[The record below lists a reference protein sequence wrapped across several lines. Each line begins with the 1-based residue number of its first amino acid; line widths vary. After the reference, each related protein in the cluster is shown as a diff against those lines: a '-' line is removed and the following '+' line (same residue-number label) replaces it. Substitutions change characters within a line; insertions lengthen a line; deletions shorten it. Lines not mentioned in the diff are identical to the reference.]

1 MLSLFQKNFKKE
13 EKFQFNTFNS
23 IQARKE
29 KSATVRRRGRRGG
42 RAVAAVSVGQMLER
56 ADPDVVARGLAAVGA
71 AIAVVVAEAEGGAA
85 LEAEEPGAAHE
96 EPARARRRSGT
107 RRRGRTAYRRWRR
120 RPPPRAKPRA
130 RTRHP

>member
-1 MLSLFQKNFKKE
+1 MLSLFQKKFKKE

-29 KSATVRRRGRRGG
+29 KSGTVRRRGRRGG
-42 RAVAAVSVGQMLER
+42 RAVAAVGVSQMLER

-71 AIAVVVAEAEGGAA
+71 AAAVVVAEAEGGAA
-85 LEAEEPGAAHE
+85 LAAEEAGAAHE

-107 RRRGRTAYRRWRR
+107 RRCGRTARRRWR
-120 RPPPRAKPRA
+120 
-130 RTRHP
+130 

>member
-1 MLSLFQKNFKKE
+1 MLSLFQKKFKKE

-56 ADPDVVARGLAAVGA
+56 ADPDVVARGLATVSTAVS
-71 AIAVVVAEAEGGAA
+71 VVVAEAEGGAA
-85 LEAEEPGAAHE
+85 LAAEEPGAAPE
-96 EPARARRRSGT
+96 EPARVHVDAAELVGVAELRVVDGVE
-107 RRRGRTAYRRWRR
+107 GHHPA
-120 RPPPRAKPRA
+120 PREPS
-130 RTRHP
+130 

>member
-71 AIAVVVAEAEGGAA
+71 AAAVVVAEAEGG
-85 LEAEEPGAAHE
+85 
-96 EPARARRRSGT
+96 ARARRRSGT
-107 RRRGRTAYRRWRR
+107 RRRGRTARRRWR
-120 RPPPRAKPRA
+120 
-130 RTRHP
+130 